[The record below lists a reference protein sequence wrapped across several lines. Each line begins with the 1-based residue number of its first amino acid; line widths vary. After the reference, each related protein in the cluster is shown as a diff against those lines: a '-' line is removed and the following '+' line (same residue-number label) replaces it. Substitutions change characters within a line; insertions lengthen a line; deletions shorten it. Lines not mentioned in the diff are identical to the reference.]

1 MVKYFQGAAF
11 YLFFYLILGLINS
24 LIMYA
29 GVKFLHIT
37 PTIILGFLIFLTI
50 FVLYFGFKKS
60 IEVIFGVSSED
71 KRIILAWIIQF
82 ITFIVLSSFIEIQIS
97 KFISKVKLFQILSVF
112 INFTIF
118 FITYWLSVKVI
129 VMREKLEVG

>member
-29 GVKFLHIT
+29 SVKFLHIT

-60 IEVIFGVSSED
+60 IEVVFGIRSED

-118 FITYWLSVKVI
+118 FVTYWLSIKVI
-129 VMREKLEVG
+129 VMRERLEVG

>member
-29 GVKFLHIT
+29 GVKLLHIT

-50 FVLYFGFKKS
+50 FVLFFGFKKS
-60 IEVIFGVSSED
+60 IEVIFGIRSED

>member
-24 LIMYA
+24 LIMYV